1 MTRSGMSKKAG
12 TCHLTVSCPVA
23 TSESG
28 QSAVS
33 KSFEIA
39 AGNGMDIV
47 VITMPYASTPKE

>member
-1 MTRSGMSKKAG
+1 MSKKAG